1 MKQMLPKPRSP
12 SCQQACI
19 LFSMQRNMILP
30 VSVVHESFIS
40 KMSFYPELI
49 NQVELEK
56 GTDFPLSDLMEK
68 IDPHAASRKEKHSE
82 KAWAGLWVLVCVS
95 QREVCSHTIGCVQG
109 CSLLVPWYLWR
120 VHGRGL
126 ALLLWIRCL
135 LCCLTSPSE
144 GWAWYE
150 QFTFPI
156 AKTAACMKLLN
167 LPANTT
173 QQSGPGPSL
182 LLGDPPNSAFSDF
195 FSSSTP
201 FLVFPWTLEIHL
213 KKFFFLYVGCARSL
227 LLLVGFL

>member
-12 SCQQACI
+12 SCHQACI

-30 VSVVHESFIS
+30 ASVVHESFIS

-68 IDPHAASRKEKHSE
+68 IDPHAASRKEKYSE
-82 KAWAGLWVLVCVS
+82 KAWAVLWVLGCVS

-109 CSLLVPWYLWR
+109 CSLLVPWYPWR
-120 VHGRGL
+120 VQGRGL
-126 ALLLWIRCL
+126 ALLLWIRYL

-167 LPANTT
+167 LPAITLKKHHTAKWAWPIPPARWLPKLCLFWFLFLFNTI
-173 QQSGPGPSL
+173 SCVSL
-182 LLGDPPNSAFSDF
+182 NFRNP
-195 FSSSTP
+195 
-201 FLVFPWTLEIHL
+201 L
-213 KKFFFLYVGCARSL
+213 KKFFFMCWLC
-227 LLLVGFL
+227 